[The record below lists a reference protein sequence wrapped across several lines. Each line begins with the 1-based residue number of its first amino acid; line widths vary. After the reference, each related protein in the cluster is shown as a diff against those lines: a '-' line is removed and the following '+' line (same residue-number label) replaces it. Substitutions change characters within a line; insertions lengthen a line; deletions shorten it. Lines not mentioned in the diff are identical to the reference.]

1 MPRRTVRCWTNWL
14 RNFRSG
20 LTMSE
25 YQTIARPYAQAV
37 FELAEASGDYSK
49 WSEALAWA
57 SAIAGDGQVQELAQN
72 PRVEKGSLVQLFE
85 QVAGDKLFDQ
95 AKNFLRVT
103 IHNDRLYA
111 IPNIAAQF
119 ETMRAEAEG
128 TIEAELMSAKA
139 VSNEEQAELAQG
151 LSKRLGREVTL
162 RVIEDATLIGG
173 AILRAGDMVIDASVR
188 GRLQKLAANL
198 AR

>member
-1 MPRRTVRCWTNWL
+1 
-14 RNFRSG
+14 
-20 LTMSE
+20 MSE

-37 FELAEASGDYSK
+37 FELAQASGDFSK
-49 WSEALAWA
+49 WSEALTWA
-57 SAIAGDGQVQELAQN
+57 SAIAADDQVQELAQN
-72 PRVEKGSLVQLFE
+72 PRIDKGSLVQLFE

-103 IHNDRLYA
+103 IQNGRLYA
-111 IPNIAAQF
+111 IPNIASQF

-128 TIEAELMSAKA
+128 TIEAELISAAAVSAKQQTKL
-139 VSNEEQAELAQG
+139 SQS

-162 RVIEDATLIGG
+162 RVIEDANLIGG
-173 AILRAGDMVIDASVR
+173 AILRAGDMVIDASVK
-188 GRLQKLAANL
+188 GRLQKLAASL

>member
-1 MPRRTVRCWTNWL
+1 
-14 RNFRSG
+14 
-20 LTMSE
+20 MSE

-37 FELAEASGDYSK
+37 FELAQADRDYSK

-57 SAIAGDGQVQELAQN
+57 AAIASDDQVQELAQN
-72 PRVEKGSLVQLFE
+72 PRVDKGSLVELFE

-119 ETMRAEAEG
+119 EAMRAEAEG

-139 VSNEEQAELAQG
+139 VSDQEQAELARG

-162 RVIEDATLIGG
+162 QVIEDATLIGG